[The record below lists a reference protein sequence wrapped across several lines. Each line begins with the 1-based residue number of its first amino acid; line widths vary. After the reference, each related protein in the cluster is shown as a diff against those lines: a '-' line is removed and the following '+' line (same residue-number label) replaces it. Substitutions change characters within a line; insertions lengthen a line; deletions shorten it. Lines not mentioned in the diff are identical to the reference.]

1 MGAMGSRLR
10 RLRNALLG
18 TRPRVILWFIAPT
31 LLAIA
36 MDFAIRGRALIVYP
50 PLEILNYAGSSF
62 AAAGFWGGPLWL
74 ASRLFYARGRLWRV
88 VARGLLAVFVATFVL
103 PLAIFCFPGQAIYH
117 RVFASYMARDTVRLG
132 IALRGTLSDW
142 LFAWGSP
149 LVVVA
154 MAAIGIFLTWA
165 LMRGVKRA
173 GRYTRKTIPIIPV
186 LGFCG
191 SAFCF
196 WIDFVESRSL
206 QAAPPDTCFIHGVM
220 HAMHDGVTGKG
231 WVRRGISLRTP
242 APLPPLT
249 PKAHRPNV
257 LLIVTE
263 SVRADASCSDPP
275 PRCKS
280 ELLDPVARERMPLGR
295 LTTQSP
301 GTFSACMLLW
311 TGLSPTAE
319 YRTAHSAPVLWEVAK
334 AEGYAT
340 SYVTSQNLRYDDF
353 GAFMKNA
360 SIDELISAMDLGDT
374 RDAQIGAPDERAT
387 TRMLDVVRRTPADRP
402 YFGVLHFSNT
412 HAPYRAADE
421 LQPFSP
427 HSTDP
432 LGSVDAFHNQYR
444 NSVLMQE
451 RTLAAF
457 LKELRAMPRWDDT
470 VVMFV
475 SDHGEQF
482 REHGALYHIHTLYEE
497 EVRIPGWVL
506 AGKDAL
512 TGEQRSALGSYWR
525 RRTYSQD
532 LNATLL
538 DLLGAFDDRA
548 AFPYATELTGRSLIR
563 PATFAEPTV
572 SMTTATGVWEP
583 DVFVYGVMRGD
594 RLLMGTPAQTW
605 FCFDIPTDPQERA
618 PHAASYCGDMRDI
631 AKKAFPGAVPD

>member
-1 MGAMGSRLR
+1 MGPRLL

-18 TRPRVILWFIAPT
+18 TRPRMILWFVAPT

-36 MDFAIRGRALIVYP
+36 MDFAIRGGALVVYP
-50 PLEILNYAGSSF
+50 PLEILNYTGSAF

-74 ASRLFYARGRLWRV
+74 ASRLFYVRGRVWRP
-88 VARGLLAVFVATFVL
+88 VARVLLAAFVAGFVL

-132 IALRGTLSDW
+132 IALRGTLADW

-149 LVVVA
+149 LVVVV
-154 MAAIGIFLTWA
+154 MALGGALVTWA
-165 LMRGVKRA
+165 IMRGVRRA
-173 GRYTRKTIPIIPV
+173 GRYTRRTIPIVPIV
-186 LGFCG
+186 GFIG
-191 SAFCF
+191 SVFCF

-206 QAAPPDTCFIHGVM
+206 QAAPPDTCFVHGVI
-220 HAMHDGVTGKG
+220 HALHDGVTGKG

-242 APLPPLT
+242 APLPPIT

-257 LLIVTE
+257 LLIVAE
-263 SVRADASCSDPP
+263 SVRADTSCSDPP
-275 PRCKS
+275 PACAS
-280 ELLDPVARERMPLGR
+280 QFLDPVASERITLGR

-311 TGLSPTAE
+311 TGLPPTVD

-353 GAFMKNA
+353 GAFMKRA
-360 SIDELISAMDLGDT
+360 GIDEVVSAMTLGDT
-374 RDAQIGAPDERAT
+374 KDAQIGAPDERAT
-387 TRMLDVVRRTPADRP
+387 ASMLDVLRRTPADKP

-412 HAPYRAADE
+412 HAPYRTAED

-427 HSTDP
+427 HSTDA
-432 LGSVDAFHNQYR
+432 LGSVEAFHNQYR
-444 NSVLMQE
+444 NSVLLQE

-457 LKELRAMPRWDDT
+457 LAELRALPRWDDT
-470 VVMFV
+470 IVMFV

-512 TGEQRSALGSYWR
+512 TSDQRRALATFAQ

-532 LNATLL
+532 LNATLV
-538 DLLGAFDDRA
+538 DLLGAFDERA
-548 AFPYATELTGRSLIR
+548 RFPYAAEVTGRSLLR
-563 PATFAEPTV
+563 PATRVEPTV
-572 SMTTATGVWEP
+572 TLTTATGVWEP

-594 RLLMGTPAQTW
+594 RLLVGTPAQTW
-605 FCFDIPTDPQERA
+605 FCLDIPTDPREIS
-618 PHAASYCGDMRDI
+618 PHAASHCGDMRDI
-631 AKKAFPGAVPD
+631 AKKAFPGAVPE

>member
-1 MGAMGSRLR
+1 MASRWR
-10 RLRNALLG
+10 RLRNALFG
-18 TRPRVILWFIAPT
+18 TRPWMILWFVAPT
-31 LLAIA
+31 LLAIV
-36 MDFAIRGRALIVYP
+36 MDFAIRGGALVVYP
-50 PLEILNYAGSSF
+50 PLEILNYTGSSF

-74 ASRLFYARGRLWRV
+74 SSRLFYARGRVWKPL
-88 VARGLLAVFVATFVL
+88 ARGLLVVFVATFVL
-103 PLAIFCFPGQAIYH
+103 PLTIFCFPGQAVYH

-132 IALRGTLSDW
+132 IALRGTLGDW

-154 MAAIGIFLTWA
+154 MAAIGVLVTWV
-165 LMRGVKRA
+165 LMRGVRRA
-173 GRYTRKTIPIIPV
+173 GRYTRRTLPIIPV
-186 LGFCG
+186 LGFIG
-191 SAFCF
+191 SAACF

-220 HAMHDGVTGKG
+220 HALHDGVTGKG

-242 APLPPLT
+242 APLPQLT

-263 SVRADASCSDPP
+263 SVRADTSCSEPP
-275 PRCKS
+275 PACAS
-280 ELLDPVARERMPLGR
+280 QFLDPVAGDRIPLGR

-311 TGLSPTAE
+311 TGLPPTVD

-334 AEGYAT
+334 AEGYRT

-360 SIDELISAMDLGDT
+360 GIDELISAMGLGDT
-374 RDAQIGAPDERAT
+374 KDAQIGAPDERAT
-387 TRMLDVVRRTPADRP
+387 ARMLDVVRRTPTDTP

-412 HAPYRAADE
+412 HAPYKAADD

-427 HSTDP
+427 HSTDA

-444 NSVLMQE
+444 NSVLLQE

-457 LKELRAMPRWDDT
+457 LAELRAMPRWDDT
-470 VVMFV
+470 VVLFV

-482 REHGALYHIHTLYEE
+482 REHGGLYHIHTLYEE
-497 EVRIPGWVL
+497 EVRIPGWAL

-512 TGEQRSALGSYWR
+512 TLDQRRGLGTYMQ

-532 LNATLL
+532 VNATLL
-538 DLLGAFDDRA
+538 DLLGAFDARA
-548 AFPYATELTGRSLIR
+548 QFPYAAELTGRSLVR
-563 PATFAEPTV
+563 PATYTEPTV
-572 SMTTATGVWEP
+572 SMATATGVWEP

-594 RLLMGTPAQTW
+594 RLLVGTPAQTW
-605 FCFDIPTDPQERA
+605 FCFDIPTDPREIA
-618 PHAASYCGDMRDI
+618 PHAASYCGDMRAI
-631 AKKAFPGAVPD
+631 AKKAFPGVVPD